1 MKELKAMSIQV
12 LEARVFFKTESIG
25 KLVIDQL
32 AVQHFTNGIATP
44 GHTRHAPGP
53 LADACYAH
61 TECAHAVPT

>member
-32 AVQHFTNGIATP
+32 AVQHFTNGIYLDTLGMP
-44 GHTRHAPGP
+44 Q
-53 LADACYAH
+53 
-61 TECAHAVPT
+61 VP